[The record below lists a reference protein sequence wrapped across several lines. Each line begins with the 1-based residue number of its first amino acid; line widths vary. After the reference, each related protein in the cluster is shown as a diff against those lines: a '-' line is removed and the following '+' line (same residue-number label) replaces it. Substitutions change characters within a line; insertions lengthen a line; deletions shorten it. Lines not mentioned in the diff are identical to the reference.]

1 MIYQLVFF
9 VSLLLKSIKA
19 SSSMVSKSSSS
30 SYSAL
35 IFDAFDSFF
44 ESIMMLASYRTCSLV
59 KHLYLI

>member
-1 MIYQLVFF
+1 MVFF

-44 ESIMMLASYRTCSLV
+44 FESIMMLASYRTCSLV